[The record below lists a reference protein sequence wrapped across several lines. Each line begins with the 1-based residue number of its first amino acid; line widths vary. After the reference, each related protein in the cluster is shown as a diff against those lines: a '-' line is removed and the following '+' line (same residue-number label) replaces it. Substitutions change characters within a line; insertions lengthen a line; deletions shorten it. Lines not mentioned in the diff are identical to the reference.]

1 MNNYNVNGPP
11 CALFFVQLA
20 GNCEMV
26 CDVVLAVEMLEEP
39 ADAPLAIMLL
49 GPCLRFAQQ
58 LVGAADNEDR
68 GPRLVHLLE
77 RVQGDGVVDGRRLES
92 ADLEHLLLAVVVNDC
107 ALSLIHI

>member
-39 ADAPLAIMLL
+39 ARAALAVVLFRPVFLL
-49 GPCLRFAQQ
+49 AEQ
-58 LVGAADNEDR
+58 LVGPADDQ
-68 GPRLVHLLE
+68 H
-77 RVQGDGVVDGRRLES
+77 GRP
-92 ADLEHLLLAVVVNDC
+92 
-107 ALSLIHI
+107 